1 MEDGFDQNT
10 LCTCMKFSNNEKKT
24 KVERH
29 KRRYLV
35 SMSGLYTHMHTHS
48 MPPHTPSL
56 TQRPQATDRAAV
68 HLFLRTVF
76 LCLENTRREGEK
88 QILPKQCAQ
97 PQLSCSQGPGLQ
109 ASAIGLSYYQHFPV
123 DKIISYPYFLHVK
136 Q

>member
-48 MPPHTPSL
+48 IPTPPS
-56 TQRPQATDRAAV
+56 PQSHIEATSHRQSCCPLV
-68 HLFLRTVF
+68 S
-76 LCLENTRREGEK
+76 ENSFP
-88 QILPKQCAQ
+88 LP
-97 PQLSCSQGPGLQ
+97 
-109 ASAIGLSYYQHFPV
+109 
-123 DKIISYPYFLHVK
+123 
-136 Q
+136 